1 MKSFLYCL
9 ALAASIIFSSTGLC
23 QQFTD
28 GQAADAVLGQVD
40 FDSAAT
46 GTGASQLNTP
56 RGVVR
61 DPATGKV
68 FVSDALNHRI
78 LRYASAA
85 AAGIGGA
92 AEFVFG
98 QPDFSSTSA
107 NQGGAPSATTLSA
120 PSALALDALGRLW
133 VADSSNHRV
142 LCYPSAASVSS
153 ANPAAT
159 IVLGQPDFATVSLG
173 ITSTKMNLPAGLAV
187 APGDRLWVLD
197 SQNHRAIRFEG
208 LSLITSGAAASGVLG
223 QLNLN
228 SNAVAFANSTT
239 FAGAT
244 GISVDSTGRL
254 WVANFFSNRVLRFDN
269 AAAKSNGAAADGVLG
284 QVNFSAFDPAGGAAG
299 LNFPIGVLAL
309 DNGELWVV
317 DRDNHR
323 LLRYE
328 NAAAKAN
335 GDPADGVLGQPDFT
349 QVTFGTSATT
359 LRSPRD
365 LAEGPDDGLLLT
377 DELNHRVLRYT
388 RPVPPL
394 PPAPLLSVLTKNGV
408 SKKAKTVVRGTA
420 SGTVTAVK
428 YRVGTKGAFRTA
440 AGTASWSFKAS
451 LKPGKNKIS
460 VFAEGPGGVSAT
472 RLVVLKRK

>member
-1 MKSFLYCL
+1 MKAFSICL
-9 ALAASIIFSSTGLC
+9 ALVAPILFAAPGLG
-23 QQFTD
+23 QQFAD

-40 FDSAAT
+40 FDSSAT
-46 GTGASQLNTP
+46 GTGAAQLNTP

-68 FVSDALNHRI
+68 FVSDAVNHRI
-78 LRYASAA
+78 LRYPSAA
-85 AAGIGGA
+85 AAGIGQA

-107 NQGGAPSATTLSA
+107 NQGGAASATTLSA
-120 PSALALDALGRLW
+120 PSALALDSLGRLW
-133 VADSSNHRV
+133 VTDSSNHRV
-142 LCYPSAASVSS
+142 LCYSDAATVAS

-159 IVLGQPDFATVSLG
+159 IVLGQPDFATVSSG
-173 ITSTKMNLPAGLAV
+173 ISSTKMNLPGGLAV

-228 SNAVAFANSTT
+228 SNAVALANSTS
-239 FAGAT
+239 FSGST

-254 WVANFFSNRVLRFDN
+254 WVANFFNNRVLRFDN

-284 QVNFSAFDPAGGAAG
+284 QALFSTSGSGGGASG
-299 LNFPIGVLAL
+299 LNSPIGVLAL

-317 DRDNHR
+317 DRNNHR
-323 LLRYE
+323 ILRYE

-349 QVTFGTSATT
+349 QLADGTSATT
-359 LRSPRD
+359 LSSPRD
-365 LAEGPDDGLLLT
+365 LAEGPDDGLFAT

-388 RPVPPL
+388 RPVPPV

-408 SKKAKTVVRGTA
+408 STKAKATVRGTT
-420 SGTVTAVK
+420 SGSVTAVK
-428 YRVGTKGAFRTA
+428 YRVGTKGGFRSA

-460 VFAEGPGGVSAT
+460 LFAEGPGGVSAT
-472 RLVVLKRK
+472 RVVVLKRK